1 MNRPE
6 IPFTTISEFLSLFD
20 RGHDHYKTRYKVFYG
35 GRYSAKSTQAARGL
49 LVRGYEEP
57 LRILC
62 TREVQKSITDSVHK
76 LLKDQIQALGLSQ
89 FYKVLENKIV
99 GINGTEFFFQGL
111 QQHTITSIKSFEG
124 INICWVEEANTV
136 SGESWKML
144 VPTIRRDDS
153 EIWVTFNPDQESD
166 YAYSQFVM
174 RQRDD
179 SYVCKVNYTDLP
191 ASWLT
196 GAIKSEIEQLK
207 RDNYEEYLHVYGGEC
222 RKFSEELI
230 IQPSLL
236 RRAFTSDPATVYPG
250 TPVSFGLDPA
260 RLGDRIKLSEREG
273 RNINWIETFVP
284 GRIDETTA
292 RLIHKIDKVQ
302 PDKCF
307 IDCGGLGV
315 GVYDNCIGQGYGS
328 TVVKVDFGGS
338 ALNPDRHFNK
348 RAEMY
353 EAFADWL
360 DDAPNHISCDKK
372 TQDSLIL
379 QATAVKK
386 RWRKNSILDL
396 TPKDEI
402 KKDYGFS
409 PDDLDS
415 LVLHF
420 AQRINK
426 RTKRTTQPQK
436 PKSWQAI

>member
-1 MNRPE
+1 M
-6 IPFTTISEFLSLFD
+6 
-20 RGHDHYKTRYKVFYG
+20 
-35 GRYSAKSTQAARGL
+35 
-49 LVRGYEEP
+49 
-57 LRILC
+57 
-62 TREVQKSITDSVHK
+62 
-76 LLKDQIQALGLSQ
+76 
-89 FYKVLENKIV
+89 
-99 GINGTEFFFQGL
+99 
-111 QQHTITSIKSFEG
+111 
-124 INICWVEEANTV
+124 
-136 SGESWKML
+136 
-144 VPTIRRDDS
+144 
-153 EIWVTFNPDQESD
+153 
-166 YAYSQFVM
+166 
-174 RQRDD
+174 
-179 SYVCKVNYTDLP
+179 
-191 ASWLT
+191 
-196 GAIKSEIEQLK
+196 
-207 RDNYEEYLHVYGGEC
+207 
-222 RKFSEELI
+222 
-230 IQPSLL
+230 
-236 RRAFTSDPATVYPG
+236 
-250 TPVSFGLDPA
+250 
-260 RLGDRIKLSEREG
+260 
-273 RNINWIETFVP
+273 NWIETFIP